1 MPTFSKKWTLLS
13 AYVFKE
19 SFFSPTSLRADFI
32 RPFFAILLIGILFSN
47 GCKRDDAQVS
57 FEREALSL
65 PSGFTET
72 DQFGNVINE
81 DSNDWRV
88 SPLYAG
94 LIFVEPAFP
103 NPTQGDNITIELSI
117 TGVNNL
123 AGFSVY
129 FLNENVTPTF
139 LTSITFNPSNFFQVI
154 RINPQEFSPTTLLSD
169 AIGLHRV
176 LIYDQRNEII
186 TYGDIKVE

>member
-1 MPTFSKKWTLLS
+1 MATFSKKWSPLS
-13 AYVFKE
+13 ASTLGETFF
-19 SFFSPTSLRADFI
+19 SFFSLLSDFVQSLSL
-32 RPFFAILLIGILFSN
+32 ILLAVIIFFN

-65 PSGFTET
+65 PSGHTET
-72 DQFGNVINE
+72 DQFGNVITE
-81 DSNDWRV
+81 DGNDWRV

-123 AGFSVY
+123 VGFTVY
-129 FLNENVTPTF
+129 FLNETATPTF

-154 RINPQEFSPTTLLSD
+154 SINPQEFSPTTLLSD